1 MGLLRIYL
9 ALCVVA
15 AHAGG
20 SILPWPMHDS
30 VEAVQI
36 FFVISGFYMAL
47 ISEKYKSAI
56 EFYASRFLRIFIP
69 YYVILG
75 IVLTACVVCGLLF
88 GQWLD
93 LTAYVNYSP
102 GKNGLLGVV
111 FTAITNLTVFFQDWV
126 MFLQQDAG
134 TSFSFTPRFV
144 DNTSPLYRYLLVQ
157 QAWSIGTELTFYLL
171 APLLSK
177 LKTRWLVVIAIV
189 SLVMRIYAYHELNLW
204 KDPFSYRFFPF
215 ELLLFV
221 AGMLSYR
228 VYAQTLARWSSFKL
242 KNMAQYLAFAVFM
255 IFVFY
260 VTQKVSGHLLKPL
273 GRPYMYLGTYPLWV
287 AAIPFLFH
295 LTKDLKVDRFIGEL
309 TYPVYLIHFVI
320 LEIVDVILASFS
332 ISDHISGYITA
343 VVSIALSIFLYLVVF
358 KPFEEK
364 RQGFAKGLSVKWKA
378 LWVKREKRAS

>member
-15 AHAGG
+15 AHAGR

-75 IVLTACVVCGLLF
+75 IVLIACVVCGLSF

-126 MFLQQDAG
+126 MFLQHDAG
-134 TSFSFTPRFV
+134 TSFSFTRRFV
-144 DNTSPLYRYLLVQ
+144 NNASPLYRYLLVQ

-171 APLLSK
+171 APFLSK
-177 LKTRWLVVIAIV
+177 LKMRWLVLIAIA
-189 SLVMRIYAYHELNLW
+189 SLVMRLYVYHEFNLTR
-204 KDPFSYRFFPF
+204 DPFSYRFFPF

-221 AGMLSYR
+221 AGMISYR
-228 VYAQTLARWSSFKL
+228 VYAQTLARWPAFKL
-242 KNMAQYLAFAVFM
+242 RNMVQYLAFAVFM

-260 VTQKVSGHLLKPL
+260 VTQKISGHLLKLL

-295 LTKDLKVDRFIGEL
+295 LTKDIKVDRFIGEL
-309 TYPVYLIHFVI
+309 TYPVYLLHFVI
-320 LEIVDVILASFS
+320 LEIVDVILTSFS

-358 KPFEEK
+358 RPFEE
-364 RQGFAKGLSVKWKA
+364 RRRGFAKELSVKWRA
-378 LWVKREKRAS
+378 LWVKREKQPS

>member
-15 AHAGG
+15 AHAGV
-20 SILPWPMHDS
+20 SLLPWPMHDS
-30 VEAVQI
+30 VDAVQI
-36 FFVISGFYMAL
+36 FFIISGFYMAL
-47 ISEKYKSAI
+47 ISEKYKTAI

-75 IVLTACVVCGLLF
+75 IVLIACVVCGLSF

-93 LTAYVNYSP
+93 LSAYVNYSP

-126 MFLQQDAG
+126 MFLQHDAG
-134 TSFSFTPRFV
+134 TSLSFTPRFV
-144 DNTSPLYRYLLVQ
+144 DNASPLYQYLLVR

-171 APLLSK
+171 VPLLSK
-177 LKTRWLVVIAIV
+177 LKTRWLLVIAIA
-189 SLVMRIYAYHELNLW
+189 SLALRIYAYQKLNLW

-221 AGMLSYR
+221 AGMLAYR
-228 VYAQTLARWSSFKL
+228 VYAKTLARWGAFKL
-242 KNMAQYLAFAVFM
+242 KNPTQYLAFAVFM
-255 IFVFY
+255 LFVFY
-260 VTQKVSGHLLKPL
+260 ATQKIPDLLRKPL
-273 GRPYMYLGTYPLWV
+273 GRPYMELGSYPIWV
-287 AAIPFLFH
+287 IAIPFLFH
-295 LTKDLKVDRFIGEL
+295 LTKDLKIDRFIGEL

-320 LEIVDVILASFS
+320 LEIVDVILANFS

-343 VVSIALSIFLYLVVF
+343 AVSIALSIFLYLIVF

-364 RQGFAKGLSVKWKA
+364 RQGFAKGISVKWRT
-378 LWVKREKRAS
+378 LWVKREKQPS